1 MWTDLAQTI
10 PKKFAAKNGRR
21 ILLVAL
27 PADDSPSIV
36 TRGEK
41 TLDSKMLATV
51 MAG

>member
-10 PKKFAAKNGRR
+10 PKKFAAKKGRR

-27 PADDSPSIV
+27 PDDDSPSIV